1 MSLCQ
6 LVFVVFVAWEP
17 AFELGGT
24 FTSESELDHKSI
36 YIIQVDFK
44 CVYYIITLWQD
55 YTTHQDTHQV
65 DLRRL
70 HRARTRAELN

>member
-24 FTSESELDHKSI
+24 FTSEREFNHKSI

-44 CVYYIITLWQD
+44 CVYYIIKTWH
-55 YTTHQDTHQV
+55 YIIHQDTHQV
-65 DLRRL
+65 DLKRL
-70 HRARTRAELN
+70 HRARTRAGSN